1 MAIDSKTMEN
11 GILPVN
17 QLLPE
22 PINYPIRPEPREMD
36 RLDGALRLCAL
47 FLMLLASCFIFDHI
61 GHASSAGSHA
71 FLAYALFLFGVSL
84 LFMSVMVARSP
95 LVAAFADLIV
105 KFIHK
110 FVFGDA

>member
-1 MAIDSKTMEN
+1 MAIDSNTLGN

-17 QLLPE
+17 QLLPD
-22 PINYPIRPEPREMD
+22 PIRPDRQEPNLLE
-36 RLDGALRLCAL
+36 GALRLSAF
-47 FLMLLASCFIFDHI
+47 FLILLASCFIFDHI

-71 FLAYALFLFGVSL
+71 FLAYAVFLFGVSL
-84 LFMSVMVARSP
+84 LFMSVMITRSP
-95 LVAAFADLIV
+95 PVAVFSAFIV